1 MGANI
6 GDVFCTYIRVLAW
19 QLARLAMHAWFRAT
33 VSHTGHHRWYW
44 MRVLGASK
52 AAPARGTPRTAR
64 ALAAPMKVIKAV
76 V

>member
-1 MGANI
+1 M
-6 GDVFCTYIRVLAW
+6 RVLDW
-19 QLARLAMHAWFRAT
+19 QLACLAMHAWFRAT

-52 AAPARGTPRTAR
+52 AAPAMGGRRATR
-64 ALAAPMKVIKAV
+64 ALAAPMRVRKAV